1 MTTAE
6 TQTLPEPVADWQ
18 QPIKASDFVAPTTV
32 AEAVSAAAAG
42 GAGYIAGGTHLV
54 RYGRFGGD
62 IPDVLVWL
70 GGVGELGLLE
80 NDGGVLRIGSG
91 VVHNRL
97 EGVAD
102 QVGLIWAA
110 AREIAGPAV
119 RNLGTVGGNVII
131 DWDLVPALL
140 ASDAVVLV
148 TGAGGARSIDL
159 DGFHD
164 DDGRPTVNGVDLLT
178 AVEVSPSGAHWS
190 YRKVGRRKGVS
201 RAVAGVALRAAVGD
215 DGTVTD
221 ARLAVGGSAFR
232 SRRVPQAEQLVR
244 GMHDPSVPPDG
255 LGEAVR
261 AALDDVDG
269 DIEGPGWYVR
279 DVAHVLAERAYVDAF
294 GNGEH

>member
-6 TQTLPEPVADWQ
+6 TQTLSQPVADWQ
-18 QPIKASDFVAPTTV
+18 KPITTSDFVAPTTV
-32 AEAVSAAAAG
+32 AEAVGAAAAR

-70 GGVGELGLLE
+70 GAVDELARLE
-80 NDGGVLRIGSG
+80 DDGDVIRIGSA

-148 TGAGGARSIDL
+148 TGAGGARSVDL
-159 DGFHD
+159 DGFHN
-164 DDGRPTVNGVDLLT
+164 DGQPAVNGVDLLT
-178 AVEVSPSGAHWS
+178 AVEVSPSGTHWS
-190 YRKVGRRKGVS
+190 YQKVGRRKGVS

-215 DGTVTD
+215 DGAVTD
-221 ARLAVGGSAFR
+221 ARLAVGGAAFG
-232 SRRVPQAEQLVR
+232 SRRVRQAEQLLL
-244 GMHDPSVPPDG
+244 GMHDQSVPPDG

-261 AALDDVDG
+261 VALNDVEG

-294 GNGEH
+294 GNGGQ